1 MENKIV
7 CDYCGTIYD
16 AEQPKCPLCGSAHRS
31 EATTLPVQRRRITEE
46 ERRERRRAENARQ
59 SAARRTDRPAKQ
71 SSGEKTERADRTGN
85 KKNRRTRD
93 RNAIP
98 HKLLVAAAVFLA
110 LAVLVIFYFI
120 GDMLDW
126 WPGLEDFLRSD
137 QRAQETVYAHD
148 DPSCTYL
155 SINPDVMDFTRAGQT
170 QTLVVAINP
179 SCEEPVRFESTN
191 TAVVR
196 VASSPATS
204 NEMDQTEVS
213 VELTAVGEGQAYVTV
228 SCGTR
233 QMNCTVNCSFTGQT
247 DASEASEPSESS
259 GTALADFTPE
269 LNHEDVTMTLPRET
283 LTLRVTNLPDGEEVV
298 WTSSDETVA
307 SVDED
312 GVVTARAP
320 GTATI
325 TAQCGGG
332 EAEAIIRCNFEDT
345 AESGYHLELT
355 DVTIAVDETF
365 VLRLYDANGDRVEGA
380 SYSSRDTG
388 VCTVDG
394 GEITGVSS
402 GTTRVIVTYAGQS
415 YECIVR
421 VR

>member
-1 MENKIV
+1 MP
-7 CDYCGTIYD
+7 
-16 AEQPKCPLCGSAHRS
+16 ALRQRHRS

-365 VLRLYDANGDRVEGA
+365 VLRLYDANGDGWRA
-380 SYSSRDTG
+380 LP
-388 VCTVDG
+388 
-394 GEITGVSS
+394 IPA
-402 GTTRVIVTYAGQS
+402 GTPGYARWTAERS
-415 YECIVR
+415 PAFPAEPPA
-421 VR
+421 